1 MGNILSYPR
10 FLYEN
15 NQGNQIV
22 DSFINSLKNSSKAE
36 ESPRGSNKGPSI
48 EPLQKTVSANPG
60 NPWCAAFIYDVLKNT
75 KLPDKDKKN
84 IPATASVKNHWDNS
98 KGKKIT
104 AEEAL
109 KNPGLVKP
117 GMCFFYLTRDKNG
130 SYPGKGHTGIVLS
143 IDVINK
149 KFTSAEGNT
158 NPLNGSRE
166 GYGSFLVTRDFKDPS
181 ISSDKKEHPA
191 KLLGFIDYFSEF
203 RNFGGFNDYINK
215 KANEFIKSDIQP
227 KNNKEKEYLTKNPK
241 ELDKYEQNYN
251 NRNK

>member
-48 EPLQKTVSANPG
+48 EPLQKTVSTNPG

-104 AEEAL
+104 TEEAL

-149 KFTSAEGNT
+149 KFTSEEGNT

-227 KNNKEKEYLTKNPK
+227 KTNKEKEYLTKNPK